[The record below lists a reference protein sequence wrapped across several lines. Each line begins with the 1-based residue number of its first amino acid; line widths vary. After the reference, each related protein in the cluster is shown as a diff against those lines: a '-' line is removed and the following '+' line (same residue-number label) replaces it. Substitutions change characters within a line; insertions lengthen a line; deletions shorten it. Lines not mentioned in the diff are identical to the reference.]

1 MAEADRDRKLT
12 RSERKAEKKLLK
24 EEIKAEKRAAKLRK
38 KEDKL
43 RRKEEKRRKKEEK
56 RLRKKYK
63 NRKSED
69 KKTSDAAGTGR
80 DRYVSEGITA
90 KYGKNKGKTMSC
102 QQSIPYI
109 EMGKDGICKVAK
121 GVYSKTIRFLD
132 VNYQLAQKEDQRA
145 IFDSWCDFLNYFD
158 SSIHFQLTFVNHKG
172 GMAEFEEI
180 IDIKP
185 RQDEYDDVRREY
197 ATFLKNQLAKGNN
210 GLTKTKYIT
219 YTVPA
224 KNIQVARPKLERIE
238 SDILNNFKVVGAIA
252 YPLTGEERL
261 KLMYET
267 LNPLEK
273 TPFSFSYDEMR
284 RAGLSTKD
292 YIAPTSMKFENG
304 KYFEIG
310 NAVGATSYLHI
321 LTPELSDQVLEELPR
336 Y

>member
-12 RSERKAEKKLLK
+12 RAERKAEKKLLK
-24 EEIKAEKRAAKLRK
+24 AEIKAEKRATKLQK

-56 RLRKKYK
+56 RLRKKNK
-63 NRKSED
+63 NHKSED
-69 KKTSDAAGTGR
+69 KKASDTANAGK

-90 KYGKNKGKTMSC
+90 KYGKTKGKTMSC

-180 IDIKP
+180 IDIKL

-219 YTVPA
+219 YTVQA
-224 KNIQVARPKLERIE
+224 KNIQVARQSRTF
-238 SDILNNFKVVGAIA
+238 N
-252 YPLTGEERL
+252 
-261 KLMYET
+261 
-267 LNPLEK
+267 
-273 TPFSFSYDEMR
+273 
-284 RAGLSTKD
+284 
-292 YIAPTSMKFENG
+292 
-304 KYFEIG
+304 
-310 NAVGATSYLHI
+310 
-321 LTPELSDQVLEELPR
+321 
-336 Y
+336 